1 MRFFPATHLF
11 QRSRS
16 GLNRVAIAVVALGG
30 SVSGWVQAMDPQTP
44 PPGELIRLL
53 GSEVFREREQATETL
68 ERLGVGARDAI
79 LGGLK
84 SEDPEVV
91 RRCRLILPMVESK
104 EMETLIQKLSS
115 PNFNPE
121 ELNVPG
127 WTRFKEMMGSGA
139 AERKLFV
146 EICKADLP
154 LLRDVERKPELG
166 FDLIQAK
173 CVLVQRNFQAPA
185 GSGVAQVA
193 EGELAAILFCA
204 TNPKVRIPPA
214 SLHVINNLL
223 YNNSVRSAVT
233 SAADGSPLRKLVSL
247 WLSFPTDP
255 AILVQNL
262 YIASN
267 LKLKESVDLAV
278 RVLAPKDPK
287 GLIGVNAHQKSVAII
302 SVGTMGN
309 KTHIP
314 ILQNYLADDAIVTNF
329 QFNKERGTTQV
340 NDCALA
346 MLVHLTG
353 QSHKDYGFSFATN
366 GRPGNFTPY
375 GMGFTNAQLR
385 KDAFDKWEKWAKAN
399 PDQMQAK

>member
-1 MRFFPATHLF
+1 MRLFTATPLF
-11 QRSRS
+11 LRSRLGLTRGALIASVLGIAPFS
-16 GLNRVAIAVVALGG
+16 GPM
-30 SVSGWVQAMDPQTP
+30 AMDPQNP
-44 PPGELIRLL
+44 PAGELIRLL

-121 ELNVPG
+121 ELKVPG
-127 WTRFKEMMGSGA
+127 WTRFKEMMGAGA
-139 AERKLFV
+139 SERKLFV

-185 GSGVAQVA
+185 GSGIAQVA

-214 SLHVINNLL
+214 SLHVVNNLL

-247 WLSFPTDP
+247 WLSSPTDP
-255 AILVQNL
+255 AILAQNL

-287 GLIGVNAHQKSVAII
+287 GLVGVTAHQKSVAII
-302 SVGTMGN
+302 TVGTMGN
-309 KTHIP
+309 KSHIP
-314 ILQNYLADDAIVTNF
+314 VLLNFLADDGIVTNF

-346 MLVHLTG
+346 MLVQLTG
-353 QSHKDYGFSFATN
+353 QSHKDYGFSFANN

-375 GMGFTNAQLR
+375 GMGFTSNQLR

>member
-1 MRFFPATHLF
+1 MRFFSATHLF
-11 QRSRS
+11 PRSPFRLIRMA
-16 GLNRVAIAVVALGG
+16 GAALAFGWG
-30 SVSGWVQAMDPQTP
+30 SFNCLEGMDPQTP

-139 AERKLFV
+139 VERKLFV

-185 GSGVAQVA
+185 TSGVAQIA

-214 SLHVINNLL
+214 SLHIINNLL
-223 YNNSVRSAVT
+223 YNNSVRVLLTGAND
-233 SAADGSPLRKLVSL
+233 ASPLRKLVSL

-255 AILVQNL
+255 SILVQNL

-309 KTHIP
+309 KSHIP
-314 ILQNYLADDAIVTNF
+314 ILQNFLGDDAIVTNF

-353 QSHKDYGFSFATN
+353 QSHKDYGFSFANN

-375 GMGFTNAQLR
+375 GMGFSSPQVR
-385 KDAFDKWEKWAKAN
+385 KEAFDKWEKWAKAN
-399 PDQMQAK
+399 PDQMRAK

>member
-1 MRFFPATHLF
+1 MRFFSATHLF
-11 QRSRS
+11 PRSPFRLIRMA
-16 GLNRVAIAVVALGG
+16 GAALAF
-30 SVSGWVQAMDPQTP
+30 GWVSFNCLEGMDPQTP

-139 AERKLFV
+139 VERKLFV

-185 GSGVAQVA
+185 TSGVAQIA

-214 SLHVINNLL
+214 SLHIINNLL
-223 YNNSVRSAVT
+223 YNNSVRVLLTGAND
-233 SAADGSPLRKLVSL
+233 ASPLRKLVSL

-255 AILVQNL
+255 SILVQNL

-309 KTHIP
+309 KSHIP
-314 ILQNYLADDAIVTNF
+314 ILQNFLGDDAIVTNF

-353 QSHKDYGFSFATN
+353 QSHKDYGFSFANN

-375 GMGFTNAQLR
+375 GMGFSSPQVR
-385 KDAFDKWEKWAKAN
+385 KEAFDKWEKWAKAN
-399 PDQMQAK
+399 PDQMRAK